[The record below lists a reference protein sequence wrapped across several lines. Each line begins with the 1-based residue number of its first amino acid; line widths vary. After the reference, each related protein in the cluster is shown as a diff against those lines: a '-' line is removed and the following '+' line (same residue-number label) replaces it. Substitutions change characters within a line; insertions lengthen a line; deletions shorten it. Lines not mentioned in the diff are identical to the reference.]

1 MVDDPTDLRSARVV
15 HERADSQPRQR
26 SSWSSSAE
34 VDGKQD
40 LGAEGTD
47 LVDRSDRFVILRH
60 ATDDDAEALNSF
72 DVGDTSIPW
81 LAEVAEIVAGLLG
94 WRSDP
99 AATDEDRQVVIAE
112 RDGELVAVAAHV
124 RLVGADGRSMPDHRY
139 LMVTAVRADQQR
151 TGLAQRLV
159 ETVLVDLRSQGVAS
173 VEWLVHPGNAASIAF
188 SRAVFPEADETKP
201 PHDAPYVS
209 FALSL

>member
-1 MVDDPTDLRSARVV
+1 
-15 HERADSQPRQR
+15 
-26 SSWSSSAE
+26 
-34 VDGKQD
+34 
-40 LGAEGTD
+40 
-47 LVDRSDRFVILRH
+47 VILRH

-124 RLVGADGRSMPDHRY
+124 RLVGADGRSMPAHRY

-159 ETVLVDLRSQGVAS
+159 ESVLVDLRSQSVAS

-188 SRAVFPEADETKP
+188 SRAVFPEADETNP
-201 PHDAPYVS
+201 PDDAPYVS

>member
-1 MVDDPTDLRSARVV
+1 VVDDPADLRSARVV

-26 SSWSSSAE
+26 SSWSASAE
-34 VDGKQD
+34 ADGKHD

-47 LVDRSDRFVILRH
+47 LVDRSTRFVILRH
-60 ATDDDAEALNSF
+60 ATDADAEALNSF

-81 LAEVAEIVAGLLG
+81 IAEVAEIVAGLLG

-139 LMVTAVRADQQR
+139 LMVTAVRAGQQR
-151 TGLAQRLV
+151 TGLAQHLV
-159 ETVLVDLRSQGVAS
+159 ESVLVDLRSQGVES

-188 SRAVFPEADETKP
+188 SRAVFPEADETNP
-201 PHDAPYVS
+201 PDDAPYVS

>member
-1 MVDDPTDLRSARVV
+1 M
-15 HERADSQPRQR
+15 
-26 SSWSSSAE
+26 
-34 VDGKQD
+34 
-40 LGAEGTD
+40 
-47 LVDRSDRFVILRH
+47 ILRH
-60 ATDDDAEALNSF
+60 ATEDDAEALHSF

-94 WRSDP
+94 WRADP

-159 ETVLVDLRSQGVAS
+159 ESVLADLRSQGVAS

-188 SRAVFPEADETKP
+188 SRAVFPEADETNP
-201 PHDAPYVS
+201 PDDAPYVS